1 MKIQKRFLGQC
12 IGLCI
17 FLVFIVFSMIGGFLF
32 QIVKYKDYSSEIS
45 SLNKQIE
52 EADKEIE
59 DLKAIESN
67 QNENDL
73 EEIARIRLNMVKP
86 NEIVYFTEKE
96 IESK

>member
-1 MKIQKRFLGQC
+1 MKIQKRFLGQF
-12 IGLCI
+12 IGLCM

-32 QIVKYKDYSSEIS
+32 QISKYKDYSSEIS

-52 EADKEIE
+52 KADKEIE
-59 DLKAIESN
+59 ELKAIESN

-86 NEIVYFTEKE
+86 NEIIYFTEKE
-96 IESK
+96 FESE

>member
-1 MKIQKRFLGQC
+1 MKIQKRFLGQF
-12 IGLCI
+12 IWLCM

-32 QIVKYKDYSSEIS
+32 QITKYKDYSSEIS
-45 SLNKQIE
+45 GLNKEIE

-59 DLKAIESN
+59 ELKAIESN